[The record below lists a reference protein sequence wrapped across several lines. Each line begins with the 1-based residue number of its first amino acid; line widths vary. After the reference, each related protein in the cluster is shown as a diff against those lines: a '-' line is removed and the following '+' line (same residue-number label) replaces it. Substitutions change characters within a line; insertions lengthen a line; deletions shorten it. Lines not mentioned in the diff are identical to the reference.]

1 MKILSKVTL
10 VAERDDADL
19 KFSRGNP
26 ELDISIEVNT
36 KLI

>member
-10 VAERDDADL
+10 VTERNDAEL
-19 KFSRGNP
+19 KFSRGNQ